1 MTRTEYVM
9 RLIGPLYPIPE
20 TGRPAALRSTLHP
33 AGFPGH
39 PRLQARERS
48 SLQPGRAERAAFG
61 STLFAGGGPAEPGGA
76 GGARSMMRQ
85 P

>member
-1 MTRTEYVM
+1 MTRTEYVL
-9 RLIGPLYPIPE
+9 RLIGPLHPVPDRD
-20 TGRPAALRSTLHP
+20 GSAQSAWAGPAAL
-33 AGFPGH
+33 
-39 PRLQARERS
+39 S
-48 SLQPGRAERAAFG
+48 SHQSRVDRTEFG